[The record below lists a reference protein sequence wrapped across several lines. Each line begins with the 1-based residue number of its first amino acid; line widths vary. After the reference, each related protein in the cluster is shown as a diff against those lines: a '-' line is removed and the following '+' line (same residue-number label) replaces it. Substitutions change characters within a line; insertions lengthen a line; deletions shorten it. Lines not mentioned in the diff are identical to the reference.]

1 MCIQNEILYL
11 ILLVKENLFT
21 TINIKGTFLMTWN
34 VCVWYFVKRDCI
46 MIVIFDSSFNLNQF
60 VESRFLFCCCYC
72 SCCCWNDDDVCQ
84 SNTVRS
90 FLPSFLP
97 SARPYSSFLLK
108 SATLSTS
115 SEVVVS
121 ADFFA
126 SCIAVSIRDIEF
138 ELLFK
143 KSFRKLS

>member
-1 MCIQNEILYL
+1 MCIQNEIPYL
-11 ILLVKENLFT
+11 IFLVKENLFT
-21 TINIKGTFLMTWN
+21 TIYIKGTFLMTWH
-34 VCVWYFVKRDCI
+34 VCVWCFVKRDCI
-46 MIVIFDSSFNLNQF
+46 MIVIFDSSFNLNHF
-60 VESRFLFCCCYC
+60 VESRFLFCCCSCYC
-72 SCCCWNDDDVCQ
+72 SCCWNDDDVRQ

-90 FLPSFLP
+90 FLPSARP
-97 SARPYSSFLLK
+97 RPYSSFLLK

>member
-1 MCIQNEILYL
+1 
-11 ILLVKENLFT
+11 
-21 TINIKGTFLMTWN
+21 
-34 VCVWYFVKRDCI
+34 

-60 VESRFLFCCCYC
+60 VKSRFHFVVVIAAAAAGMMIMCAKQILY
-72 SCCCWNDDDVCQ
+72 V
-84 SNTVRS
+84 
-90 FLPSFLP
+90 LSFLP

-138 ELLFK
+138 ELLFR